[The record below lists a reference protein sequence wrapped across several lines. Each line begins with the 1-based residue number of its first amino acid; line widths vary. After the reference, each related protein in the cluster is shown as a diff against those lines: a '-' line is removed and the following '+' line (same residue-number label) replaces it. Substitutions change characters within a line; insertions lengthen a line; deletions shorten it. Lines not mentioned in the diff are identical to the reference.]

1 MKISV
6 IIPTRNRYDY
16 IQLLLEDIVKQT
28 VSVFEVIVVDQSD
41 ETRALNNCIHIFTE
55 TTGPCI
61 SRNIGVAKAKGE
73 ILVFLDDD
81 ARINPDFIEEI
92 TQPILKREFDAVAG
106 AVCDPEGNYLFEKEG
121 YLTQN
126 NINFIKVLTSNPNA
140 PGSRISLCLPGGCS
154 AILTEVFNKI
164 GGFDESYDPTGAGED
179 REMSLRLYK
188 QGFRVWYNAN
198 AKLLHERSPVGG
210 SRDVGSRSLMLDV
223 HTYKMCKNHF
233 SDQLAAVLKKNII
246 DSYQKKFLKS
256 ILTFKMIRSKYRLLQ
271 KVKLLMK

>member
-16 IQLLLEDIVKQT
+16 IKLLIEDIHKQT

-41 ETRALNNCIHIFTE
+41 EKRELSNCLHIFTE

-61 SRNIGVAKAKGE
+61 SRNIGVAQAKGE

-81 ARINPDFIEEI
+81 ARINPDFVEEI
-92 TQPILKREFDAVAG
+92 TAPIVKREFDVVAG
-106 AVCDPEGNYLFEKEG
+106 AVCDPKGNYVFEKED
-121 YLTQN
+121 YLTQK
-126 NINFIKVLTSNPNA
+126 NINFIKVITSNPNA
-140 PGSRISLCLPGGCS
+140 SKSRISLCFPGGCS

-188 QGFRVWYNAN
+188 QGFPIWYNAN

-233 SDQLAAVLKKNII
+233 SDELAVVLRKNII
-246 DSYQKKFLKS
+246 ESYREKFLKS
-256 ILTFKMIRSKYRLLQ
+256 IFTFKMIRSKYRLLQ
-271 KVKLLMK
+271 EVKQLMK